1 MKIEMSTLRKPVT
14 VPALRERRLSGPA
27 IAMLTCYDACFAKV
41 LDQCGID
48 VLLVGDSLGMVLQ
61 GHSTTIPV
69 TMSDIVYH
77 TKCVALVKPKSL
89 ILVDLPFGSYQES
102 PEQAYRNAAAVLA
115 AGAQMVK
122 LEGGAWLAP
131 TVEFLTTRSIPVC
144 AHVGLTPQSIN
155 ALGSYRVQGR
165 EDRAAKQILRDGK
178 TLESA
183 GAEMIVAELIPTEL
197 GRKLT
202 SAVSIPTI
210 GIGAGPHMTGQVL
223 VLHDMLG
230 LSTGKRP
237 RFVKNF
243 LAASGD
249 IAAAVTQFVSEVRS
263 GVFPAVEHSF
273 EQAAELEHLQ
283 GAAVRRVSN

>member
-1 MKIEMSTLRKPVT
+1 METIRKSMT
-14 VPALRERRLSGPA
+14 VPALRERRSAGPA
-27 IAMLTCYDACFAKV
+27 ITMLTCYDACFAKV
-41 LDQCGID
+41 LDDCGVD

-69 TMSDIVYH
+69 KISDISYH
-77 TKCVALVKPKSL
+77 TASVARANPKSL
-89 ILVDLPFGSYQES
+89 IVADLPFGSYQES
-102 PEQAYRNAAAVLA
+102 PELAYRNASTVLA

-144 AHVGLTPQSIN
+144 AHVGLTPQSIH
-155 ALGSYRVQGR
+155 ALGAYRVQGR
-165 EDRAAKQILRDGK
+165 DEYSAEQIISDSK

-183 GAEMIVAELIPTEL
+183 GAEMLVAELIPTEL

-202 SAVSIPTI
+202 SSLLIPTI

-230 LSTGKRP
+230 LSSRKRP

-243 LAASGD
+243 LASSGD
-249 IAAAVTQFVSEVRS
+249 IATAVTQFVTEVRS
-263 GVFPAVEHSF
+263 GAFPASEHSF
-273 EQAAELEHLQ
+273 DQVAELPRL
-283 GAAVRRVSN
+283 AVV